1 MLSIGQILAFTA
13 AALATFIAG
22 AGSAKGV
29 GRAAVEDLVKVEGVS
44 EALAVRIHGY
54 FRK

>member
-29 GRAAVEDLVKVEGVS
+29 ASPAKPLPAFPPRTPRS
-44 EALAVRIHGY
+44 TPS
-54 FRK
+54 